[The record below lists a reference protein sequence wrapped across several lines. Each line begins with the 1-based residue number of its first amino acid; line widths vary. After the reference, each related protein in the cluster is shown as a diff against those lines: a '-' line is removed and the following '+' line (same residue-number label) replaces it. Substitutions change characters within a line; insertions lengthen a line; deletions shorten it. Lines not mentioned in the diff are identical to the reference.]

1 MITLRKL
8 ILVLLAAVM
17 IFSITANAG
26 PSYPSPTREFFVND
40 FAGVLS
46 QDVRQK
52 IVNIGKELQDKTTAQ
67 VVLATIDSLDGQ
79 NIEDYSIDLATKWG
93 IGQKNKDNGVLIL
106 FAKKERLL
114 RIEVGY
120 GLEGILP
127 DSKTAQIREQYIKPY
142 TKNNDFD
149 KGFLNGYTAIVKEV
163 AGEYGAAINSAGE
176 VRQNSTANSEKF
188 KLSKNFKFFPILI
201 IILLICDGIFFRFS
215 ITSMLIQ
222 IIFWSGFFRGG
233 RGGWGGGS
241 GGGSSGGGGG
251 FGGGGSSGNV

>member
-1 MITLRKL
+1 
-8 ILVLLAAVM
+8 M

-26 PSYPSPTREFFVND
+26 PDYPSHTKEFFVND
-40 FAGVLS
+40 YAGVLS

-52 IVNIGKELQDKTTAQ
+52 IVDIGNELQDKTTAQ

-79 NIEDYSIDLATKWG
+79 NIDDYSIDLATKWK

-114 RIEVGY
+114 KIEVGY

-127 DSKTAQIREQYIKPY
+127 DSKTAQIREEYIKPY

-149 KGFLNGYTAIVKEV
+149 NGFLNGYTAIVKEV

-176 VRQNSTANSEKF
+176 VRHSSAANSEKT

-201 IILLICDGIFFRFS
+201 IILLICDGIFFRFR

-233 RGGWGGGS
+233 RGGWGGGGGGS
-241 GGGSSGGGGG
+241 WGGGSSGGSSGGGGG
-251 FGGGGSSGNV
+251 FGGGGSSGSV